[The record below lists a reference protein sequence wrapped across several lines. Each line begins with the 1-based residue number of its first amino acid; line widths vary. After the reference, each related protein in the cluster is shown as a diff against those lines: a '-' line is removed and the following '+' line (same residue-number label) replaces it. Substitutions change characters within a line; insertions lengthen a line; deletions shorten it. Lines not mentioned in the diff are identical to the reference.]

1 MNNFALIGA
10 AGYIAPRH
18 LKAVLDTGNNLLA
31 AYDVNDSVG
40 IMDSSFPDSRFFTD
54 FERFYEYASRLADSK
69 EGAIDYVSIC
79 SPNHLHFAHA
89 SLGLRLGADVICEKP
104 LVPTLDLIDEL
115 EKVEQRTGR
124 RVFNILQLRHHPAI
138 LELRQK
144 IAVGNQDTKYDVDL
158 TYITSRGRWYM
169 ESWKGDP
176 RRSFGVATNIGV
188 HFFDML
194 HFVFGDL
201 QSQQVHLNTDVKAA
215 GFLEYQRARV
225 RWFLS
230 IDAEDLPEE
239 VASKQSTFRSIEID
253 GQQLEFSGGF
263 TDLHTVS
270 YQEILAGRGYGLED
284 AKHCVET
291 VARLRHAQA
300 SAAGAAEL
308 HPFLARLS

>member
-1 MNNFALIGA
+1 
-10 AGYIAPRH
+10 
-18 LKAVLDTGNNLLA
+18 
-31 AYDVNDSVG
+31 
-40 IMDSSFPDSRFFTD
+40 
-54 FERFYEYASRLADSK
+54 
-69 EGAIDYVSIC
+69 
-79 SPNHLHFAHA
+79 
-89 SLGLRLGADVICEKP
+89 
-104 LVPTLDLIDEL
+104 
-115 EKVEQRTGR
+115 
-124 RVFNILQLRHHPAI
+124 
-138 LELRQK
+138 
-144 IAVGNQDTKYDVDL
+144 
-158 TYITSRGRWYM
+158 
-169 ESWKGDP
+169 
-176 RRSFGVATNIGV
+176 
-188 HFFDML
+188 ML

-230 IDAEDLPEE
+230 IDAEDLPDE
-239 VASKQSTFRSIEID
+239 VAGKQSTFRSIEID